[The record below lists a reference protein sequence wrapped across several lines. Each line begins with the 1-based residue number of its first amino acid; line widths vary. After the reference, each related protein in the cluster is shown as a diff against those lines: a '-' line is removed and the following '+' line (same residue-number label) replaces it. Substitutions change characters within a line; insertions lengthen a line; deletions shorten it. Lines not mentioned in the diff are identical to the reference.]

1 MYISLL
7 SRISSKLFSITVTS
21 SLILLSNTIIA
32 EAKPIKISNATTF
45 DFKGCV
51 KSSDGNDIICVG
63 NFRNR
68 DADKQ
73 ITIYREGYFSS
84 NDVSITDFNGKS
96 YKADEIK
103 VGNGKSCR
111 TGCSSL
117 ELTLVEGVDYQT
129 YFIFKDVSLPSSQ
142 IALLQM
148 KLSGA
153 EEIKI
158 RKISLSRQTSSS
170 SEAVDENNN
179 TALKPIEIPPQSPE
193 EMLKT
198 YFATVLSRDYKK
210 AWSMISSNAQSDTS
224 VHPNG
229 YTSFTE
235 QSKKTGNFDV
245 KSVKLV
251 SQNNQEAIV
260 NVDINLRSRI
270 LRFQYTLRKE
280 MGNGNWMIFK
290 GKYR

>member
-1 MYISLL
+1 MSNRIL
-7 SRISSKLFSITVTS
+7 SKTCIFAVTS
-21 SLILLSNTIIA
+21 FLMLWSTTITA

-45 DFKGCV
+45 DFKGCD

-84 NDVSITDFNGKS
+84 RDVSITDFNGKS

-148 KLSGA
+148 KFSGT

-158 RKISLSRQTSSS
+158 RKIPVGRQISSLS
-170 SEAVDENNN
+170 EAGEENNN
-179 TALKPIEIPPQSPE
+179 TALKPADRTASSV
-193 EMLKT
+193 K
-198 YFATVLSRDYKK
+198 S
-210 AWSMISSNAQSDTS
+210 ISSCRND
-224 VHPNG
+224 
-229 YTSFTE
+229 
-235 QSKKTGNFDV
+235 KKTFVTAQTNQFFIYICGKSKPTDYVV
-245 KSVKLV
+245 KIKSDGVEMNLPLE
-251 SQNNQEAIV
+251 S
-260 NVDINLRSRI
+260 INPLTAKYNASTYI
-270 LRFQYTLRKE
+270 LTPQFFTLIK
-280 MGNGNWMIFK
+280 NGK
-290 GKYR
+290 K